1 MKIYFF
7 MSGELLIDTILEKTY
22 ENEINDTDKS
32 TSHSLSSNLL
42 AFPNDTNSVL
52 TIVPW
57 ADLLFNR

>member
-7 MSGELLIDTILEKTY
+7 MSGELLIDTMLEQTD
-22 ENEINDTDKS
+22 ENVMNDTDKS
-32 TSHSLSSNLL
+32 SNLS

-57 ADLLFNR
+57 VHLLFNR

>member
-7 MSGELLIDTILEKTY
+7 MSGELLIDTMLEQTD
-22 ENEINDTDKS
+22 ENEMNDTDKS
-32 TSHSLSSNLL
+32 SNLSV
-42 AFPNDTNSVL
+42 FPNDTNSVL